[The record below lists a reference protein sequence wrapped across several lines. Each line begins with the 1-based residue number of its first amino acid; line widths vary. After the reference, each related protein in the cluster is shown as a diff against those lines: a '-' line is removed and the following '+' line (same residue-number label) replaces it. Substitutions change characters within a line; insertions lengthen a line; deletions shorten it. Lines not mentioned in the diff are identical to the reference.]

1 MHRASALALTCAV
14 LTFTAASCGESGS
27 AGPGDPAALVPADA
41 ALYVEA
47 AVQPQGGRREDA
59 LAAAGKIMRTDD
71 PAAKLRGL
79 IDEQLAEEGDGLTWE
94 RDFASWLGEE
104 AGVWASNLQRGEPS
118 FAVIVASADAD
129 NAKSA
134 LARIEQTS
142 ESEYTGR
149 SYAGLDYKVD
159 GDGMAHGIVDD
170 FVVLGT
176 ESGFKRT
183 ADTRDGDKLVDS
195 ERYEEAIGELEEDR
209 LGHFYL
215 DAKLVADA
223 ALEQDSA
230 AAGEL
235 EQFKSL
241 LPLDKLGPITGAFT
255 ADGDGMT
262 LDTVVTGVPEGP
274 FRDLAQLWSGDAS
287 ELLSELPGDAWTA
300 FAAPHLGA
308 SAQSLSS
315 RFAGAIG
322 SAAVA
327 AQVKEA
333 TGLDLQADV
342 FSWIGDV
349 GVFVRGSDMATL
361 DGALVIASTDDA
373 RAEAAFGKI
382 VGLIGKQ
389 SGAPPRPVQVDGAGA
404 AFAIAAPG
412 AMRPVVLARGEGRVV
427 AAYGEAAATAALAP
441 DAKLG
446 DAASF
451 AAAEEILGDG
461 LKPSFLLS
469 MPEAI
474 RLAEALG
481 ATDAEFAEVRPY
493 LETLGVITSGGRAEG
508 ERVQSRMAV
517 TLR

>member
-118 FAVIVASADAD
+118 FAVIVASAEAD

-223 ALEQDSA
+223 ALEQDPA

-262 LDTVVTGVPEGP
+262 LDTVVTACRRGP
-274 FRDLAQLWSGDAS
+274 SATSRSCGRATRAS
-287 ELLSELPGDAWTA
+287 CCPSCPATPGRPSRPRT
-300 FAAPHLGA
+300 
-308 SAQSLSS
+308 SARRRSRSS
-315 RFAGAIG
+315 PG
-322 SAAVA
+322 S
-327 AQVKEA
+327 
-333 TGLDLQADV
+333 
-342 FSWIGDV
+342 
-349 GVFVRGSDMATL
+349 R
-361 DGALVIASTDDA
+361 A
-373 RAEAAFGKI
+373 R
-382 VGLIGKQ
+382 
-389 SGAPPRPVQVDGAGA
+389 SGAPRSRRRSRKRPAWTSRRTSS
-404 AFAIAAPG
+404 PG
-412 AMRPVVLARGEGRVV
+412 S
-427 AAYGEAAATAALAP
+427 ATSAC
-441 DAKLG
+441 
-446 DAASF
+446 SF
-451 AAAEEILGDG
+451 AAATWR
-461 LKPSFLLS
+461 PSTARS
-469 MPEAI
+469 SSP
-474 RLAEALG
+474 RR
-481 ATDAEFAEVRPY
+481 T
-493 LETLGVITSGGRAEG
+493 TRAP
-508 ERVQSRMAV
+508 RRRSARSSA
-517 TLR
+517 